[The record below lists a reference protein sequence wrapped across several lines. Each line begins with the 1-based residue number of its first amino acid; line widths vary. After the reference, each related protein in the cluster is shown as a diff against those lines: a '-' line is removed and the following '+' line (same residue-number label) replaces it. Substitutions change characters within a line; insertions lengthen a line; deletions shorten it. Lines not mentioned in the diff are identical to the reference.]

1 MIPMSID
8 SAVIQ
13 ECTQG
18 SFNGSM
24 TFEEVVRRLGAAGV
38 ERYEADLV
46 RMEKTYYGRSG
57 ETERE
62 TLPLQDPPAVA
73 ERFSEEGVKQALRAV
88 QQREIGYPEFLRRI
102 LAAGATG
109 YSVFLEGRRAIYFGR
124 LGDVYVERFPGS
136 Q

>member
-1 MIPMSID
+1 MIPMSLD

-13 ECTQG
+13 ECTKG
-18 SFNGSM
+18 SFDGTV
-24 TFEEVVRRLGAAGV
+24 TFPEVVQRLSAIGV
-38 ERYEADLV
+38 ERYEVDLI
-46 RMEKTYYGRSG
+46 RLEKTCYGRSG

-73 ERFSEEGVKQALRAV
+73 ERFSEEGVKQALRAA
-88 QQREIGYPEFLRRI
+88 QKREIGYPEFLRRI
-102 LAAGATG
+102 LAAGTTG
-109 YSVFLEGRRAIYFGR
+109 YSVYLEGRRAIYFGR